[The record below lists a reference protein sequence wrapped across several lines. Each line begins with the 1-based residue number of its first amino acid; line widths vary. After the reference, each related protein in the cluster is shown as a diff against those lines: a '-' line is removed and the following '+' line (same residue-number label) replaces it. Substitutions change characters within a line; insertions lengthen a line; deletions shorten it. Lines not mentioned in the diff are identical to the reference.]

1 MLEHYVGSGL
11 LVYVSDILES
21 DPPVQAGPTGLRQTR
36 AKCREQ
42 NCRCQGRKGD
52 RFDVSI
58 YHCRLQNPLKS
69 ATGAP
74 SPVASVVGRGSSSRG
89 ATHRR

>member
-1 MLEHYVGSGL
+1 MLEHYFGSGL

-21 DPPVQAGPTGLRQTR
+21 DPPVQAGTTGLRQTR

-52 RFDVSI
+52 RFDVSFI
-58 YHCRLQNPLKS
+58 IADAVLQRCYNN
-69 ATGAP
+69 
-74 SPVASVVGRGSSSRG
+74 R
-89 ATHRR
+89 